1 MDGDSLPSRDP
12 LCRLHQ
18 TDPFS
23 SSDPGPG
30 RRAQAGRAHLA
41 EQPRVVLQQAGPV
54 CVRGDP
60 GILEP
65 VLDGRGGADVFVK
78 EFFAGLLRNRLG

>member
-1 MDGDSLPSRDP
+1 MRAVCHHVTCCDVSTTPILSLPLTLGLEEGARGG
-12 LCRLHQ
+12 Q
-18 TDPFS
+18 
-23 SSDPGPG
+23 
-30 RRAQAGRAHLA
+30 AHLA

-65 VLDGRGGADVFVK
+65 VLDGRGGADVLVK
-78 EFFAGLLRNRLG
+78 EFFACLL